1 MYLCVFA
8 MYMCGLLAEQ
18 HVGSHGAEAT
28 GNCDLSYRDAMIKRE
43 LSGRAVRSVN
53 TRTTAPA
60 SGSGFCFQVSGR
72 QDGHCEG

>member
-18 HVGSHGAEAT
+18 HVGSHGAGAT
-28 GNCDLSYRDAMIKRE
+28 GNCDLYYRDAMIKRE
-43 LSGRAVRSVN
+43 LSGRAVHSVN
-53 TRTTAPA
+53 TRTTAPT
-60 SGSGFCFQVSGR
+60 SGSRFCFQVSGR